1 MLRII
6 FFNLLIFFLLL
17 FVVEVILKIYYPLN
31 HGGIYY
37 EFYSGKETKPSL
49 VDPKILL
56 PNKKFI
62 HKSSEFEVIVT
73 STDYGN
79 RISNKHNKLEK
90 HIFIGDSFT
99 FGHGVND
106 QETFVYLFCKMKK
119 ISCVNL
125 GKPGTDQG
133 SQLHILQTYLK
144 NNNIKMIQL
153 NIFIFYSCNME
164 ASGNDLRSNMQR
176 YNIEEKFTEKNSMI
190 YNQSAPLSR
199 NKALNFLK
207 TNLYKSDIIKR
218 LIYLFISNLK
228 SNLAKCSKTNEINKS
243 FESLDFYLKKFIN
256 VAKVNNSSKIKIYA
270 IPPYYEINNKLS
282 SDIFKNSI
290 NLKGIKIN
298 NIDNLEI
305 DNYYEFDGHLNK
317 FGHIKIYEY
326 LVNNY

>member
-6 FFNLLIFFLLL
+6 FFNLLIFFLIL

-31 HGGIYY
+31 HGGVYY
-37 EFYSGKETKPSL
+37 EFYSEKETKPSL
-49 VDPKILL
+49 ADPEILL

-62 HKSSEFEVIVT
+62 HKSSEFKAIVT

-79 RISNKHNKLEK
+79 RISNKENNFEK

-106 QETFVYLFCKMKK
+106 QDTFVYLFCTMKQ

-164 ASGNDLRSNMQR
+164 ASGNDLKSNLQR
-176 YNIEEKFTEKNSMI
+176 YNTEEKLTQKKIMTN
-190 YNQSAPLSR
+190 NQDVTLSR
-199 NKALNFLK
+199 NRVLNFLK
-207 TNLYKSDIIKR
+207 TNLYKSEIIKR
-218 LIYLFISNLK
+218 SINLFISNLK
-228 SNLAKCSKTNEINKS
+228 NNLAKCSKINEINKS

-256 VAKVNNSSKIKIYA
+256 VAKVNNAKIKVYA
-270 IPPYYEINNKLS
+270 IPPYYELNNNLS
-282 SDIFKNSI
+282 NDIFKDLI
-290 NLKGIKIN
+290 NLKDIKIS

-305 DNYYEFDGHLNK
+305 NNYYEFDGHLNK
-317 FGHIKIYEY
+317 FGHIKIYKY

>member
-6 FFNLLIFFLLL
+6 FFNLSIFFLIL
-17 FVVEVILKIYYPLN
+17 FVVEAILKIYYPLN
-31 HGGIYY
+31 HGGVYY
-37 EFYSGKETKPSL
+37 EFYSGKEIKPSL
-49 VDPKILL
+49 ADPKILL

-62 HKSSEFEVIVT
+62 HKSSEFKAIVT

-79 RISNKHNKLEK
+79 RISNKDNKLEK

-106 QETFVYLFCKMKK
+106 QDTFVYLFCKMKQ
-119 ISCVNL
+119 ISCINL

-164 ASGNDLRSNMQR
+164 ASGNDLRSNLQR
-176 YNIEEKFTEKNSMI
+176 YNIEEKSTEKNIIIS
-190 YNQSAPLSR
+190 NESASISR

-207 TNLYKSDIIKR
+207 TNLYKSEIVKR
-218 LIYLFISNLK
+218 LIYFFISNLK
-228 SNLAKCSKTNEINKS
+228 SNLAKCSNINEISKS

-256 VAKVNNSSKIKIYA
+256 VAKVNNSKIKIYA
-270 IPPYYEINNKLS
+270 ISPYYEINNKLS
-282 SDIFKNSI
+282 SDIFKDLI
-290 NLKGIKIN
+290 TLKGIKIS